1 MTPSIILVLLIL
13 LMAIV
18 HFVTEKLRMDV
29 VALLV
34 LGLLA
39 VTGLVTPAQ
48 ALSGFSNPAVVTV
61 WAMFIISAGLSL
73 TGIAGVLGRQVLRLA
88 GAGEARLIVVIML
101 TAGGLSAVMNNVG
114 VAAMMLPVVLDIARR
129 TGRPAS
135 RLLMPLALG
144 SLLGGLTTL
153 IGTPPNLLVSE
164 AAREFGLP
172 PFQMFDFA
180 PIGLTL
186 LFAGVVYMVLIGRHL
201 LPTRDPVRETAVSS
215 AADLTAQYHL
225 GERLFTIHLPQ
236 NSPLVGQS
244 LAGSRLGSALR
255 LNVVAILRAGQT
267 HLAPAPAEL
276 LRPGDRLVVQGRQ
289 ESLLELGQQPPFIIA
304 ESLPDGLEHVMRDI
318 DVAEARL
325 APDAALIGQ
334 TLFQAQMRHRYH
346 VNVLAIRRDG
356 ATRYANLPDTRLQ
369 AGDLLLLQ
377 GARADL
383 EALGQ
388 TADFSAVAIMKP
400 ADVHSRYHLRDL
412 FLALRLPPDSTLVG
426 RTLAES
432 RLGDAYN
439 LTVLAIRRDDETRLM
454 PSPEMVLAA
463 NDALLVKGAPEELA
477 LLRGLQSL
485 KIESQPLPELNG
497 LESET
502 VGLAEI
508 ILSPYASLEGKSL
521 RQLHFREKYSLSV
534 LAIWRGG
541 RAYRTNL
548 RDMALRFG
556 DAILVYGPREKLR
569 LLRTEPDFLLLT
581 EPAAEQLRLNKAPVA
596 LLVMVAVLLPVL
608 FGWLPI
614 AITAVVG
621 ATLMVLTRCLTMEEA
636 YRAIEWPGVFLIA
649 CMLPLGLAMEQT
661 GAARLLADG
670 VIAAVGG
677 FGPRV
682 AIAAIVTLT
691 AIGTQFI
698 PTAALVVLMAPI
710 AFNTALDLGI
720 SPLAL
725 MMALAMAASS
735 SFASPVSHPAN
746 VMIMGPGGYR
756 FTDYVKVGLPLTLVV
771 LVLVV
776 LLVPIFW
783 A

>member
-1 MTPSIILVLLIL
+1 MTPSIIIVLLIL
-13 LMAIV
+13 LLAIV
-18 HFVTEKLRMDV
+18 LFVTEKLRMDL

-34 LGLLA
+34 LSLLA
-39 VTGLVTPAQ
+39 ATKLVTPAQ

-114 VAAMMLPVVLDIARR
+114 VAAMMLPVVIDIARR

-153 IGTPPNLLVSE
+153 IGTPPNLLVSD
-164 AAREFGLP
+164 AARGFGLP
-172 PFQMFDFA
+172 PFQMFDFT
-180 PIGLTL
+180 PIGLIL
-186 LFAGVVYMVLIGRHL
+186 LLAGVVYMVLIGRHL
-201 LPTRDPVRETAVSS
+201 LPARDPVRETAVHS
-215 AADLTAQYHL
+215 AADLTNQYHL
-225 GERLFTIHLPQ
+225 GERLFTIHLPDG
-236 NSPLVGQS
+236 SPLVGQT
-244 LAGSRLGSALR
+244 LADSRLGSALR
-255 LNVVAILRAGQT
+255 LNVVAILRNGQT
-267 HLAPAPAEL
+267 YLAPAPGETLQAT
-276 LRPGDRLVVQGRQ
+276 DRLVVQARP
-289 ESLLELGQQPPFIIA
+289 ESLAELGADPPFLI
-304 ESLPDGLEHVMRDI
+304 EEDSPELEEMVMRDI
-318 DVAEARL
+318 EVAEVRL
-325 APDAALIGQ
+325 ASNASLIGQ
-334 TLFQAQMRHRYH
+334 TLFQAQMRRQYQ
-346 VNVLAIRRDG
+346 VNVLAIQRKG
-356 ATRYANLPDTRLQ
+356 KARYANLPDTLLK
-369 AGDLLLLQ
+369 ADDLLLLQ
-377 GARADL
+377 GARDDL
-383 EALGQ
+383 AALNQ
-388 TADFSAVAIMKP
+388 AADFSEVMILP
-400 ADVHSRYHLRDL
+400 DADLQARYRLRDL

-439 LTVLAIRRDDETRLM
+439 LTVLGIRQNGETRLM
-454 PSPEMVLAA
+454 PAPDTLLKA
-463 NDALLVKGAPEELA
+463 NDTLLVKGTPEELG

-485 KIESQPLPELNG
+485 VVEEHPLPELNG

-502 VGLAEI
+502 VGLAEV
-508 ILSPYASLEGKSL
+508 ILSPYSRLEGKSL
-521 RQLHFREKYSLSV
+521 RQLHFREKYNLSV
-534 LAIWRGG
+534 LALWRGG

-548 RDMALRFG
+548 RDMALQFG

-569 LLRTEPDFLLLT
+569 LLRSEPDFLLLT
-581 EPAAEQLRLNKAPVA
+581 EPVSDPVRLKKAPIA
-596 LLVMVAVLLPVL
+596 LAIMAAVVLPVL

-614 AITAVVG
+614 AVTAVIG
-621 ATLMVLTRCLTMEEA
+621 ATLMVLTRCLSMEEA
-636 YRAIEWPGVFLIA
+636 YRAIEWPAVFLIA
-649 CMLPLGLAMEQT
+649 GMLPLGLAMEET

-670 VIAAVGG
+670 VITAVDGY
-677 FGPRV
+677 GPRV
-682 AIAAIVTLT
+682 AIAAIVGLT

-710 AFNTALDLGI
+710 AFNTAVDLGI

-776 LLVPIFW
+776 IFVPIFW
-783 A
+783 P

>member
-1 MTPSIILVLLIL
+1 MTLPIVLSLAIL
-13 LMAIV
+13 LLAIV
-18 HFVTEKLRMDV
+18 LFVTEKLRMDV
-29 VALLV
+29 VALIV
-34 LGLLA
+34 LSLLA
-39 VTGLVTPAQ
+39 VTQLVTPTQ
-48 ALSGFSNPAVVTV
+48 ALSGFSNSAVVTV

-88 GAGEARLIVVIML
+88 GTGEARLIAVIML

-114 VAAMMLPVVLDIARR
+114 VAAMMLPVVIDIARR

-164 AAREFGLP
+164 AARAFGLP
-172 PFQMFDFA
+172 PFEMFDFL
-180 PIGLTL
+180 PMGLIL

-201 LPTRDPVRETAVSS
+201 LPVRDPVRETAVSPH
-215 AADLTAQYHL
+215 ADLTTHYHL
-225 GERLFTIHLPQ
+225 GESLFTIHLPAD
-236 NSPLVGQS
+236 SPLVGKS
-244 LAGSRLGSALR
+244 LADSRLGSALR
-255 LNVVAILRAGQT
+255 LNIVAILRNGQT
-267 HLAPAPAEL
+267 QLAPSPGEI
-276 LRPGDRLVVQGRQ
+276 LRAGDRLVAQGRQ
-289 ESLLELGQQPPFIIA
+289 ETVREMGQQSLFAIEENAADLLETVAQGV
-304 ESLPDGLEHVMRDI
+304 DM
-318 DVAEARL
+318 AEARL
-325 APDAALIGQ
+325 PSGSALIGQ
-334 TLFQAQMRHRYH
+334 TLYQAQMRRQYQ
-346 VNVLAIRRDG
+346 VNVLAIQRSSI
-356 ATRYANLPDTRLQ
+356 TRYANLPDTRLQ
-369 AGDLLLLQ
+369 ADDLLLLQ
-377 GARADL
+377 GARSDL

-388 TADFSAVAIMKP
+388 LTDFSAVHFITT
-400 ADVHSRYHLRDL
+400 ADAQNRYHLRDL
-412 FLALRLPPDSTLVG
+412 FLTLRLPADSTLVG

-439 LTVLAIRRDDETRLM
+439 LTVMGIQRAGETSLM
-454 PSPEMVLAA
+454 PAPETVLEA
-463 NDALLVKGAPEELA
+463 DDILLVKGAPEELN

-485 KIESQPLPELNG
+485 ELEAQPLPDLNG
-497 LESET
+497 LESEA
-502 VGLAEI
+502 VGLAEV
-508 ILSPYASLEGKSL
+508 ILSPYSSLEGKSL

-541 RAYRTNL
+541 EAHRANL

-581 EPAAEQLRLNKAPVA
+581 EPASDPLRLKKAPIA
-596 LLVMVAVLLPVL
+596 LLIMVAVLLPVL
-608 FGWLPI
+608 VGWLPI
-614 AITAVVG
+614 AVTAVAG
-621 ATLMVLTRCLTMEEA
+621 ATLMVITRCLSMEEA
-636 YRAIEWPGVFLIA
+636 YRAIEWRSVFLIA
-649 CMLPLGLAMEQT
+649 GMLPLGLALEQT

-677 FGPRV
+677 YGPRV
-682 AIAAIVTLT
+682 AIAAIVIIT

-698 PTAALVVLMAPI
+698 PTSALVVLMAPI
-710 AFNTALDLGI
+710 AYNTAIDLNM

-756 FTDYVKVGLPLTLVV
+756 FNDYVKVGLPLTLVV

-776 LLVPIFW
+776 ILVPIFW
-783 A
+783 P

>member
-13 LMAIV
+13 LLAIIL
-18 HFVTEKLRMDV
+18 FVTEKLRMDL

-34 LGLLA
+34 LSLLA
-39 VTGLVTPAQ
+39 VTELVTPAQ

-101 TAGGLSAVMNNVG
+101 TAGALSAVMNNVG

-129 TGRPAS
+129 TGRNAS

-164 AAREFGLP
+164 AARGFGLP
-172 PFQMFDFA
+172 AFQMFDFT
-180 PIGLTL
+180 PMGLTL
-186 LFAGVVYMVLIGRHL
+186 LLAGVVYMVLIGRHL
-201 LPTRDPVRETAVSS
+201 LPARDPVRETAVHS
-215 AADLTAQYHL
+215 AADLTNQYHL
-225 GERLFTIHLPQ
+225 GERLFTIHLPAD
-236 NSPLVGQS
+236 SPLVGQS
-244 LAGSRLGSALR
+244 LADSRLGSALR
-255 LNVVAILRAGQT
+255 LNVVAILRNGQT
-267 HLAPAPAEL
+267 QLAPSPAEL
-276 LRPGDRLVVQGRQ
+276 LQPGDRLIVQGQQ
-289 ESLLELGQQPPFIIA
+289 EAVAELGADPPFLIE
-304 ESLPDGLEHVMRDI
+304 ESSPELREMASRDLE
-318 DVAEARL
+318 VAEVRL
-325 APDAALIGQ
+325 TPKAALIGQ
-334 TLFQAQMRHRYH
+334 TLFQAQMRRQYRA
-346 VNVLAIRRDG
+346 NVLAIQRDG
-356 ATRYANLPDTRLQ
+356 RARYANLPDTRLR
-369 AGDLLLLQ
+369 ADDVLLLQ
-377 GARADL
+377 GAREDL
-383 EALGQ
+383 EALRQASGFSEVNFLD
-388 TADFSAVAIMKP
+388 ADEVQA
-400 ADVHSRYHLRDL
+400 RYRLRDL
-412 FLALRLPPDSTLVG
+412 FFALRLPPDSTLVG

-439 LTVLAIRRDDETRLM
+439 LTVLGVQHDGEMRLM
-454 PSPEMVLAA
+454 PAPETLLEAE
-463 NDALLVKGAPEELA
+463 DILLVKGTPEELA
-477 LLRGLQSL
+477 LLRGLQAL
-485 KIESQPLPELNG
+485 TVESHPLPDLNG

-508 ILSPYASLEGKSL
+508 ILSPYSTLEGKTL

-541 RAYRTNL
+541 QAYRSNL

-569 LLRTEPDFLLLT
+569 LLRSEPDFLLLT
-581 EPAAEQLRLNKAPVA
+581 EPVSDPLRLKKAPIA
-596 LLVMVAVLLPVL
+596 LLIMLAVLVPALA
-608 FGWLPI
+608 GWLPI
-614 AITAVVG
+614 AVTAVMG

-636 YRAIEWPGVFLIA
+636 YRAIEWRGVFLIA
-649 CMLPLGLAMEQT
+649 GMLPLGLAMEQT

-670 VIAAVGG
+670 VITAVGG
-677 FGPRV
+677 HGPRV
-682 AIAAIVTLT
+682 AIAAIVGLT

-710 AFNTALDLGI
+710 AFNTAVDLGI

-756 FTDYVKVGLPLTLVV
+756 FTDYMKVGLPLTLVV

-776 LLVPIFW
+776 ILVPIFW
-783 A
+783 P